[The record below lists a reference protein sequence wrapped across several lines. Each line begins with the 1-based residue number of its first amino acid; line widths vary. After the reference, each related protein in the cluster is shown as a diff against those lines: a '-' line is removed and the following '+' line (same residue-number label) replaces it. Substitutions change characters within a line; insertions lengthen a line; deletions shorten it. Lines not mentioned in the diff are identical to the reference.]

1 MGAHDLNM
9 FAAHISSIS
18 LFLWLSPC
26 QDFPGSH
33 VTGVDLSPY
42 FVAVA
47 RYNKRQ
53 MEEEQVRERNVHH
66 G

>member
-1 MGAHDLNM
+1 M
-9 FAAHISSIS
+9 FATDAPPPSAPAIVSR
-18 LFLWLSPC
+18 

-47 RYNKRQ
+47 RYNKRR
-53 MEEEQVRERNVHH
+53 MEEEQVRESNVAVVVE
-66 G
+66 